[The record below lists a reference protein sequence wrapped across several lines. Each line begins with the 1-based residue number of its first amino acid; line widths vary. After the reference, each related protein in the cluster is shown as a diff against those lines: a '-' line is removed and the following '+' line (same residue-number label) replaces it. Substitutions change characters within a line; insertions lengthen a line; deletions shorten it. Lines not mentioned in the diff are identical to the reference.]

1 VASAPM
7 KTSSTTHSTPLD
19 WDRAWSEEIGRRM
32 AEVAGDCVELLDAGD
47 VHGAPAEGIAPR
59 ARPRSMPIASS
70 GHARAHTR
78 RSRWR
83 NRRARSAATSSRAA
97 YPHGARNGSR
107 VISRSRDRV
116 TSSSVASVAAARAS
130 PGRPDSVPVRRS
142 LPPAAAVGA
151 PCALRRPLLRVR
163 AAWSPCRRTAGSSA
177 RGPCRSPGTLEVRDG
192 ELGTATVVSAAVGH
206 SSPTVTKRF
215 QDHYVRRSFSPKLR
229 AGLGLGQKQ
238 EGRVV
243 PMRRSR

>member
-1 VASAPM
+1 M

-97 YPHGARNGSR
+97 YPHGARNRPR

-142 LPPAAAVGA
+142 LRPAAAVGA
-151 PCALRRPLLRVR
+151 PCALLLLRVR

-177 RGPCRSPGTLEVRDG
+177 RGPCRSCWPEAPRRGSVW
-192 ELGTATVVSAAVGH
+192 TARSA
-206 SSPTVTKRF
+206 
-215 QDHYVRRSFSPKLR
+215 
-229 AGLGLGQKQ
+229 
-238 EGRVV
+238 
-243 PMRRSR
+243 SR